1 MEYIHNLAAELP
13 VPDGLGVRIS
23 GFHPDGPG
31 SIPGLGG
38 LFFAFEVSCLD
49 RFRLRT
55 KSDIQ

>member
-31 SIPGLGG
+31 SIPGLGDFCSLKG
-38 LFFAFEVSCLD
+38 VLIDF
-49 RFRLRT
+49 
-55 KSDIQ
+55 